1 MKCTYVQEDKQLTIS
16 LTEDID
22 HHSVEEIRRKID
34 NEITRCMPRK
44 VIFDF
49 NYVSFMDS
57 AGIGMLIGRYRTVKL
72 FGGIV
77 EMCNVKPS
85 IRKIFEMSG
94 VLKLIPIVA

>member
-1 MKCTYVQEDKQLTIS
+1 MRCSYTQQDKQLTVS

-49 NYVSFMDS
+49 GSVSFMDS

-72 FGGIV
+72 FGGQV
-77 EMCNVKPS
+77 EMCNVQPS
-85 IRKIFEMSG
+85 IRKVLEMSG
-94 VLKLIPIVA
+94 VLKLIPII